1 LGRSSSVGFATL
13 WFLSMK
19 DAPTDHAQLIQESD
33 VGDEE
38 VVLTRTNSPMRRVT
52 AAAVAGS
59 LLLAG
64 VVASAAWMPGT
75 SPTRLEQSG
84 DGAEL
89 ISAVLAAKEGKV
101 DEKAAKPKATKSVK
115 TEHKAASKK
124 PQTKHEKKEEKE
136 QCGFAVKGDDCYNSV
151 VWAMTDG
158 IKKHPEWYEGLT
170 QKSRFEEFQAHLAL
184 EPKDTKCTQKPCKA
198 AKDCKTAAGDSPCA
212 AGVKWDITDGIS
224 KHPEWYPGLTN
235 KSSFEDFQR
244 HAHKNNKTQC
254 PTEPCNVQPF
264 KYQTLFCW
272 MAVQADGY
280 ELGLA
285 SAQLEKKVG
294 IWACD
299 DQVLIST
306 KDLGLDSVTTLTISN
321 MQVGG
326 YTDGG
331 TSPNAPIF
339 VEAWQKVAED
349 GRWNDHDWTIK
360 SDPDA
365 VLLPDRLRQHLLP
378 DQQPENPYPPPYDT
392 PKSKGQFVTNCDKM
406 AGWGKGWGD
415 GWPMMYGSLEI
426 ISHDA
431 LALYYEE
438 HEGTCQG
445 PGGLG
450 EDAYMGL
457 CLRALGVGE
466 LFMRQGD
473 NVCAGGAC
481 DDKSFSSYHPY
492 KDVGSWFSCYDQ
504 ATR

>member
-1 LGRSSSVGFATL
+1 
-13 WFLSMK
+13 MK
-19 DAPTDHAQLIQESD
+19 DAPADEAHLMQESD

-38 VVLTRTNSPMRRVT
+38 VPRHPVRRLAVISGVAVL
-52 AAAVAGS
+52 
-59 LLLAG
+59 LYAG
-64 VVASAAWMPGT
+64 VVAAAAVMPG
-75 SPTRLEQSG
+75 SG
-84 DGAEL
+84 PSKLSLQGEKNEL
-89 ISAVLAAKEGKV
+89 ISEALVSKDAVNSTRKSKI
-101 DEKAAKPKATKSVK
+101 EKA
-115 TEHKAASKK
+115 EEKK
-124 PQTKHEKKEEKE
+124 PAKKMHETEEVKAKMEEEK
-136 QCGFAVKGDDCYNSV
+136 CGMAVKGDDCYNSV

-170 QKSRFEEFQAHLAL
+170 QKSLFEEFQAHLAL
-184 EPKDTKCTQKPCKA
+184 NPKDTKCTRKPCKTA
-198 AKDCKTAAGDSPCA
+198 EDCKTVAPDSACG
-212 AGVKWDITDGIS
+212 AGVKWDMADGFA

-235 KSSFEDFQR
+235 KSSFEEFQR
-244 HAHKNNKTQC
+244 HAHKNNKTLC
-254 PTEPCNVQPF
+254 PIEPCNQQPF
-264 KYQTLFCW
+264 QYQTLFCW

-294 IWACD
+294 IFACD
-299 DQVLIST
+299 DQVIIST
-306 KDLGLDSVTTLTISN
+306 KDLGLDGVQTLVISN

-339 VEAWQKVAED
+339 VEAWQKLVED

-365 VLLPDRLRQHLLP
+365 VLLPDRLRGYLLP
-378 DQQPENPYPPPYDT
+378 DQQPENIYPPPYDT

-431 LALYYEE
+431 LALYYEGR
-438 HEGTCQG
+438 EGKCQG

-481 DDKSFSSYHPY
+481 SDKSFSSYHPY
-492 KDVGSWFSCYDQ
+492 KDVGSWFDCYAQ